1 MKALGKRIH
10 DKREECK
17 FTQSQLAEKI
27 GVSRQTIY
35 KWENGSV
42 KHIDREYIASLANVL
57 NCTPD
62 WLMGMDGTDVI
73 LTYQAEGREPVQLRV
88 NGKPIIGEVSLR
100 AKLYDA
106 ALKVRPENLQIA
118 IGLLQSLA

>member
-17 FTQSQLAEKI
+17 LTQSQLAKKL

-35 KWENGSV
+35 KWENGAV
-42 KHIDREYIASLANVL
+42 KHIDRPYIATLADIFH
-57 NCTPD
+57 CTPE
-62 WLMGMDGTDVI
+62 WLMGMDGADVM

-88 NGKPIIGEVSLR
+88 NGTPIIGEISLR
-100 AKLYDA
+100 AKLYNA

-118 IGLLQSLA
+118 IELLQSLA